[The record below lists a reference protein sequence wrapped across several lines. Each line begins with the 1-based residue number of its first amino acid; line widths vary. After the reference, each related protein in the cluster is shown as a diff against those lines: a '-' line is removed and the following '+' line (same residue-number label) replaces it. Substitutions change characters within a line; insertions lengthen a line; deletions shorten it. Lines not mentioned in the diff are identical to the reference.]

1 MDYAKYLSPTG
12 PMAQPYVK
20 LNSTRICRAKHLSHL
35 PAAAPIA
42 KMVLAQGA
50 SASQA
55 ERSWKIYGRIMTP
68 QRAAMS
74 HEKADMRVFQYNYLQ
89 VKRRTEKSNW
99 APAVV
104 EWADA

>member
-1 MDYAKYLSPTG
+1 
-12 PMAQPYVK
+12 
-20 LNSTRICRAKHLSHL
+20 
-35 PAAAPIA
+35 
-42 KMVLAQGA
+42 MVLAQGA

-74 HEKADMRVFQYNYLQ
+74 RSADMRVFQYNYLQ